1 MEIKKELINRTLGR
15 DFVDESQLDN
25 YWVILIGNKIFAP
38 TCSRMFHE
46 SKESAWKHFYN
57 EYNWR
62 IKGNFKRDKYGD
74 NYWTCKKD
82 ETDTQIWNV
91 FKTALYCEYDFRI
104 IQWKDAKR
112 DVCCQ
117 SREEG
122 EC

>member
-1 MEIKKELINRTLGR
+1 MEIKKELINKTLGR

-46 SKESAWKHFYN
+46 NKESAWKHFYN

-62 IKGNFKRDKYGD
+62 IKNNFKRDKYGND
-74 NYWTCKKD
+74 YWSCKKD
-82 ETDTQIWNV
+82 ETDTQIWNA
-91 FKTALYCEYDFRI
+91 FKTALYCECDFRI

-112 DVCCQ
+112 YVCCQ
-117 SREEG
+117 GRAEG